1 MHKLFVWTS
10 VGGKPEKSTHV
21 RNRCTMPHL
30 LTEWE
35 RLELEIV
42 ALKKKIAEK
51 EKWLKEYNEETRK
64 IEMETMK
71 KNAKAAEK
79 EKLIK
84 EYEEEARKIEMENM
98 NKYGVKPVT
107 GQKRQRDEVQEVES
121 SSSEEK
127 KCTGCSSCQGPLAS
141 DGEDADDEYEN
152 AGGGNAAGSSKN
164 S

>member
-51 EKWLKEYNEETRK
+51 EKWLKECEEET
-64 IEMETMK
+64 
-71 KNAKAAEK
+71 
-79 EKLIK
+79 
-84 EYEEEARKIEMENM
+84 RKIEMENM

-107 GQKRQRDEVQEVES
+107 GQKRQRDEVQVVEA
-121 SSSEEK
+121 SSSEELQ
-127 KCTGCSSCQGPLAS
+127 CAGCCPCQGPLAS
-141 DGEDADDEYEN
+141 DGEDADDEYDD
-152 AGGGNAAGSSKN
+152 AGGGIAAGNNKN
-164 S
+164 K

>member
-1 MHKLFVWTS
+1 
-10 VGGKPEKSTHV
+10 
-21 RNRCTMPHL
+21 MPHL

-35 RLELEIV
+35 RLELEI
-42 ALKKKIAEK
+42 AAFKKKIAEK

-107 GQKRQRDEVQEVES
+107 GQKRQMDEVQTVEA
-121 SSSEEK
+121 SSSEEQR
-127 KCTGCSSCQGPLAS
+127 CCGCRSCKGPWAS
-141 DGEDADDEYEN
+141 DGEEADEEN
-152 AGGGNAAGSSKN
+152 DDDGGGITAGSSKN
-164 S
+164 K

>member
-51 EKWLKEYNEETRK
+51 EKWLKECEEET
-64 IEMETMK
+64 
-71 KNAKAAEK
+71 
-79 EKLIK
+79 
-84 EYEEEARKIEMENM
+84 RKIEMENM

-107 GQKRQRDEVQEVES
+107 GQKRQRDEVQMVEA
-121 SSSEEK
+121 SSSEEQR
-127 KCTGCSSCQGPLAS
+127 CCGCRSCQGPWAS
-141 DGEDADDEYEN
+141 DSEDADDEYDDD
-152 AGGGNAAGSSKN
+152 GGGIAVGSSKN
-164 S
+164 K

>member
-1 MHKLFVWTS
+1 
-10 VGGKPEKSTHV
+10 
-21 RNRCTMPHL
+21 MPRL

-71 KNAKAAEK
+71 KNAEAAEK

-84 EYEEEARKIEMENM
+84 EYEEEARKIEMFNM
-98 NKYGVKPVT
+98 KNNYGVKPVT
-107 GQKRQRDEVQEVES
+107 GQKRQRDEVQMVEA
-121 SSSEEK
+121 SSSEEQR
-127 KCTGCSSCQGPLAS
+127 CCGCRSCQGPWAS
-141 DGEDADDEYEN
+141 DSEDADDEYDDD
-152 AGGGNAAGSSKN
+152 GGGIAAGSSKN
-164 S
+164 K

>member
-1 MHKLFVWTS
+1 MPKLFVWTS

-51 EKWLKEYNEETRK
+51 EKWLKECEEET
-64 IEMETMK
+64 
-71 KNAKAAEK
+71 
-79 EKLIK
+79 
-84 EYEEEARKIEMENM
+84 RKIEMENM

-107 GQKRQRDEVQEVES
+107 GQKRQRDEVQMVEA
-121 SSSEEK
+121 SSSEEQR
-127 KCTGCSSCQGPLAS
+127 CCGCRSCQGPWAS
-141 DGEDADDEYEN
+141 DSEDADDEYDDD
-152 AGGGNAAGSSKN
+152 GGGIAAGSSKN
-164 S
+164 K

>member
-1 MHKLFVWTS
+1 MPKLFAWAS

-51 EKWLKEYNEETRK
+51 EKWLKECEEETRK
-64 IEMETMK
+64 IEMES
-71 KNAKAAEK
+71 
-79 EKLIK
+79 
-84 EYEEEARKIEMENM
+84 M

-107 GQKRQRDEVQEVES
+107 GQKRQRDEVQMVEA
-121 SSSEEK
+121 SSSEEQR
-127 KCTGCSSCQGPLAS
+127 CCGCRSCQGPWAS
-141 DGEDADDEYEN
+141 DGEEADEEN
-152 AGGGNAAGSSKN
+152 DDDGGGITAGSSKN
-164 S
+164 K